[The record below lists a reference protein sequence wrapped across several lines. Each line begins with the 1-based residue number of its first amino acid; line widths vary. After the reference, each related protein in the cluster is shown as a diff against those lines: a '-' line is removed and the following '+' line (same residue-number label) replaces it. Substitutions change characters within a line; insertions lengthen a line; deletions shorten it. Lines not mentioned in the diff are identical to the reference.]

1 MVRKHMPSLLACIA
15 ILLSLCALSLAIDDV
30 VRDST
35 TYGDVTREQ
44 ILETRNRRK
53 RQLNAMVM
61 DYRKKL
67 AEHSTGKNILTAKQK
82 EELENKVDLF
92 QRKIE
97 SMEVELEDWVRART
111 FCLGKM
117 RFFQPRS
124 FRKAVMCK
132 TTI

>member
-1 MVRKHMPSLLACIA
+1 MASLLACIA
-15 ILLSLCALSLAIDDV
+15 ILLSLCVLSLAIDDV

-67 AEHSTGKNILTAKQK
+67 AEHSTGKNILTTKQK

-111 FCLGKM
+111 LFC
-117 RFFQPRS
+117 
-124 FRKAVMCK
+124 
-132 TTI
+132 